1 MKLSVKTWV
10 AILVF
15 AVVEAAG
22 VERNTAWVLSSQVS
36 HFSIGQTSVL
46 EALLWFGH
54 DQRVCFGIEF
64 SGPDLSRKVQVAA
77 DMTTVGEVV
86 KEILGRSDAYL
97 LSVSDGVILIRKKG
111 FRPPVWLDH
120 RIPQF
125 DLPRM
130 ELITANIALSNRL
143 ELELNPTIKGFLGD
157 SPVTEPIDEVGPF
170 HQRGETVRQLLI
182 RIVAAS
188 RGASWF
194 PTTNGVVIPFPASI
208 NRFWTFVTYS
218 GSAAIRPK

>member
-1 MKLSVKTWV
+1 MKLSAKMWV
-10 AILVF
+10 AILLF

-22 VERNTAWVLSSQVS
+22 VERNAAWVLSRQVH

-46 EALLWFGH
+46 DALLWFGH
-54 DQRVCFGIEF
+54 DQGVCFGIEF
-64 SGPDLSRKVQVAA
+64 SGPDLSRTVQVVA

-111 FRPPVWLDH
+111 IRPSVWLDY

-125 DLPRM
+125 DLPKI
-130 ELITANIALSNRL
+130 ELISADVALANRL
-143 ELELNPTIKGFLGD
+143 ELELNPTIKGFAGD
-157 SPVTEPIDEVGPF
+157 SPGTEPIDEVGPF
-170 HQRGETVRQLLI
+170 HLRGETVRQILV
-182 RIVAAS
+182 RIMAAS

-194 PTTNGVVIPFPASI
+194 PTDTRGIAPFPASI

-218 GSAAIRPK
+218 GSSANRPK